1 MDSIV
6 INLGDFLKN
15 AGIVGLNY
23 ILEDVICAEK
33 DKDYGYTPDR
43 QAIWIA
49 RDFALSCDWTDIYF
63 KAFTKYYRDY
73 SVYQA
78 VIDEINGILAVVEN
92 DNFKLKDVKEKLKFI
107 NDKLLSN
114 SYKSG
119 FVSVKDQLDVIQ
131 PYEELQAQKLKDTM
145 DVKEVKRRL
154 EELLRFLKQ
163 PVCEE
168 TFVMKSALYN
178 YINRFWDGK
187 CFLLRANAAKN
198 MREVFEADFAVPLRE
213 YIKKSH
219 DKEKDI
225 CIDCGNLI
233 SGKEKVSIAFMKDMA
248 DDLSRKRSAF
258 WNCKVDAFLCP
269 VCAYIYA
276 LAPLGFLII
285 GRRYVFVNISSDI
298 DNLLAA
304 NNKYGHESIES
315 QKDTEKEERYSSWIA
330 RTINIL
336 LGIKTKGL
344 SNVQVIT
351 RGMNDTDTYT
361 FDVISKHVLS
371 ILNDK
376 WIKNSIDSL
385 SKHPYVK
392 NGPDYINVHESVIL
406 NILRYR
412 SQYDLLN
419 TLLKIAI
426 ETNGVV
432 YTAAKVF
439 DAQLST
445 NIHNV
450 DSEKR
455 KGTMIV
461 KQKDVTNQGY
471 ILRKNLLAAKGTT
484 DDSCLRGTIYQ
495 LLNAL
500 SVGNVNRFMEIVIR
514 AYCSTTLHAPK
525 EFVECLGDKDK
536 LKESGYAFLLGL
548 QGTYCEKKEE
558 FTNE

>member
-1 MDSIV
+1 MNRIV

-23 ILEDVICAEK
+23 ILDDVICAEK

-43 QAIWIA
+43 QAIWLS
-49 RDFALSCDWTDIYF
+49 RDFALNCDWTDVYF
-63 KAFTKYYRDY
+63 KAFTKYYRKH
-73 SVYQA
+73 SMYQA
-78 VIDEINGILAVVEN
+78 VIDEINSILVVIEGE
-92 DNFKLKDVKEKLKFI
+92 NFKLKDKKDELEFI
-107 NDKLLSN
+107 NKKLLSN

-119 FVSVKDQLDVIQ
+119 FASVKDQLDMIQ
-131 PYEELQAQKLKDTM
+131 PYEDLQAQKLKDTM
-145 DVKEVKRRL
+145 DVKEAKRRL
-154 EELLRFLKQ
+154 EELLLFLKQ

-178 YINRFWDGK
+178 YINFFWDGK

-198 MREVFEADFAVPLRE
+198 MREVFETDFAVPLRE

-285 GRRYVFVNISSDI
+285 GRRYVFMNISSDI

-304 NNKYGHESIES
+304 NNKYGHESEES
-315 QKDTEKEERYSSWIA
+315 QKKVEKEEKYSSWIA

-336 LGIKTKGL
+336 LKIKTEGL
-344 SNVQVIT
+344 SNIQVIT
-351 RGMNDTDTYT
+351 RGINDTDTYT
-361 FDVISKHVLS
+361 FDVISKDVLS
-371 ILNDK
+371 VLKDK
-376 WIKNSIDSL
+376 GIKNSIDLL

-392 NGPDYINVHESVIL
+392 SGSDYINVHESVIL

-412 SQYDLLN
+412 SQYDLIN

-432 YTAAKVF
+432 YTAANVY
-439 DAQLST
+439 DVQLRT
-445 NIHNV
+445 NVHNI
-450 DSEKR
+450 DTDKK
-455 KGTMIV
+455 KGGIIMNRYSV
-461 KQKDVTNQGY
+461 RDRGY
-471 ILRKNLLAAKGTT
+471 ELRNTLLLAKGAT
-484 DDSCLRGTIYQ
+484 DDFCIRGTVYQ

-500 SVGNVNRFMEIVIR
+500 SVGNADRFMEIVLR
-514 AYCSTTLHAPK
+514 VYCSTKLQIPN
-525 EFVECLGDKDK
+525 EFVECLGDQARF
-536 LKESGYAFLLGL
+536 KEYGYAFLLGL
-548 QGTYCEKKEE
+548 KGSHYEKKEE
-558 FTNE
+558 ITNE

>member
-1 MDSIV
+1 MDRIV

-33 DKDYGYTPDR
+33 DKDYGYTSDR
-43 QAIWIA
+43 QAIWLS
-49 RDFALSCDWTDIYF
+49 RDFALDCDWTDIYF

-78 VIDEINGILAVVEN
+78 VIDEINSILAVIDN
-92 DNFKLKDVKEKLKFI
+92 DNFKLKDTKDKLKFI

-119 FVSVKDQLDVIQ
+119 FASVKDKLDVTQ
-131 PYEELQAQKLKDTM
+131 PYEDLQAQKLKDTM
-145 DVKEVKRRL
+145 DVQEVKRKL
-154 EELLRFLKQ
+154 EELLHFLRQ
-163 PVCEE
+163 PICEE

-198 MREVFEADFAVPLRE
+198 MREVFETDFAVPLRE

-285 GRRYVFVNISSDI
+285 GRRYVFMNISSDI

-304 NNKYGHESIES
+304 NNKYGHESEES
-315 QKDTEKEERYSSWIA
+315 QKNVEKEEKYSSWIA
-330 RTINIL
+330 RTIDIL
-336 LGIKTKGL
+336 LEIKTEGL
-344 SNVQVIT
+344 SNIQVIT
-351 RGMNDTDTYT
+351 RGINDADTYT
-361 FDVISKHVLS
+361 FDVISKDVLS
-371 ILNDK
+371 ILKDK
-376 WIKNSIDSL
+376 EIKNSIDLL

-392 NGPDYINVHESVIL
+392 NGSDYINVHESVIL

-419 TLLKIAI
+419 VLLKIAI

-432 YTAAKVF
+432 YTATKVY
-439 DAQLST
+439 DVQLRT
-445 NIHNV
+445 NVYKIK
-450 DSEKR
+450 SEERKESIMMKR
-455 KGTMIV
+455 N
-461 KQKDVTNQGY
+461 DVTNQGY
-471 ILRKNLLAAKGTT
+471 KLRKNLLLAKGTT
-484 DDSCLRGTIYQ
+484 DDSCLRGTMYQ

-500 SVGNVNRFMEIVIR
+500 SVGNVNRFMEIVLR
-514 AYCSTTLHAPK
+514 VYCSTKLQAPN
-525 EFVECLGDKDK
+525 EFVECLGDRDK
-536 LKESGYAFLLGL
+536 FKEYGYAFILGF
-548 QGTYCEKKEE
+548 QGSYCEKKEE
-558 FTNE
+558 F

>member
-1 MDSIV
+1 MDRIV

-33 DKDYGYTPDR
+33 DKDYGYTSDR
-43 QAIWIA
+43 QAIWLS
-49 RDFALSCDWTDIYF
+49 RDFALDCDWTDIYF
-63 KAFTKYYRDY
+63 KAFTKYYRNY

-78 VIDEINGILAVVEN
+78 VIDGINSILAVIEN
-92 DNFKLKDVKEKLKFI
+92 DNFKLKDTKDKLKFI

-119 FVSVKDQLDVIQ
+119 FASVKDKLDVTQ
-131 PYEELQAQKLKDTM
+131 PYEDLQAQKLKDTM
-145 DVKEVKRRL
+145 DVQEAKRRL
-154 EELLRFLKQ
+154 EELLLFLKQ
-163 PVCEE
+163 PICEE

-213 YIKKSH
+213 YIEKTH
-219 DKEKDI
+219 DKGKDI

-285 GRRYVFVNISSDI
+285 GRRYVFMNISSDI

-336 LGIKTKGL
+336 LGIKTEGL
-344 SNVQVIT
+344 SNIQVIT
-351 RGMNDTDTYT
+351 RGINDTDTYT
-361 FDVISKHVLS
+361 FDVISKDVLS
-371 ILNDK
+371 ILKDK
-376 WIKNSIDSL
+376 GIKNSIDLL

-392 NGPDYINVHESVIL
+392 NGSDYINVHESVIL

-419 TLLKIAI
+419 VLLKTAI

-432 YTAAKVF
+432 YTATKVY
-439 DAQLST
+439 DVQLRT
-445 NIHNV
+445 NVYKIK
-450 DSEKR
+450 SEERKESIMMKR
-455 KGTMIV
+455 N
-461 KQKDVTNQGY
+461 DVTNQGY
-471 ILRKNLLAAKGTT
+471 KLRKNLLLAKGTT
-484 DDSCLRGTIYQ
+484 DDSCLRGTMYQ

-500 SVGNVNRFMEIVIR
+500 SVGNVNRFMEIVLR
-514 AYCSTTLHAPK
+514 VYCSTKLQAPN
-525 EFVECLGDKDK
+525 EFVECLGDRDK
-536 LKESGYAFLLGL
+536 FKEYGYAFILGF
-548 QGTYCEKKEE
+548 QGSYCEKKEE
-558 FTNE
+558 F

>member
-1 MDSIV
+1 MDRIV

-43 QAIWIA
+43 QAIWLS
-49 RDFALSCDWTDIYF
+49 RDFALNCDWTDIYF

-78 VIDEINGILAVVEN
+78 VIDEINSILAVIEN
-92 DNFKLKDVKEKLKFI
+92 DNFKLKDMKDKLKFI

-119 FVSVKDQLDVIQ
+119 FASVKDKLGVTH
-131 PYEELQAQKLKDTM
+131 PYENLQVQKLKDTM
-145 DVKEVKRRL
+145 DVQEVKRKL
-154 EELLRFLKQ
+154 EELLHFLKQ
-163 PVCEE
+163 PICEE

-178 YINRFWDGK
+178 YINRFW
-187 CFLLRANAAKN
+187 
-198 MREVFEADFAVPLRE
+198 
-213 YIKKSH
+213 

-269 VCAYIYA
+269 ICAYIYA

-285 GRRYVFVNISSDI
+285 GRRYVFVNVGSDI

-304 NNKYGHESIES
+304 NNKYSHESIKS

-351 RGMNDTDTYT
+351 RGINDTDTYT
-361 FDVISKHVLS
+361 FDVISKNVLS

-376 WIKNSIDSL
+376 GIKNSIDLL

-392 NGPDYINVHESVIL
+392 NGTDYINVHESVIL

-432 YTAAKVF
+432 YTAANVY
-439 DAQLST
+439 DVQLRT
-445 NIHNV
+445 NVHNI
-450 DSEKR
+450 DTDKK
-455 KGTMIV
+455 KGGIIMGRYSV
-461 KQKDVTNQGY
+461 RNRGY
-471 ILRKNLLAAKGTT
+471 ELRKALLLAKGAT
-484 DDSCLRGTIYQ
+484 DDSCIRGTVYQ

-500 SVGNVNRFMEIVIR
+500 SVGNANKFMEIVLR
-514 AYCSTTLHAPK
+514 VYCSTKLQVPN
-525 EFVECLGDKDK
+525 EFVECLGDQSRF
-536 LKESGYAFLLGL
+536 KEYGYAFLLGL
-548 QGTYCEKKEE
+548 QGSHYEKKEE
-558 FTNE
+558 ITNE

>member
-1 MDSIV
+1 MDRIV

-33 DKDYGYTPDR
+33 DKDYGYTSDR
-43 QAIWIA
+43 QAIWLS
-49 RDFALSCDWTDIYF
+49 RDFALDCDWTDIYF
-63 KAFTKYYRDY
+63 KAFTKYYRNY

-78 VIDEINGILAVVEN
+78 VIDEINSILAVIEN
-92 DNFKLKDVKEKLKFI
+92 DNFKLKDTKDKLKFI

-119 FVSVKDQLDVIQ
+119 FASVKDKLDVTQ
-131 PYEELQAQKLKDTM
+131 PYEDLQAQKLKDTM
-145 DVKEVKRRL
+145 DVQEAKRRL
-154 EELLRFLKQ
+154 EELLLFLKQ
-163 PVCEE
+163 PICEE

-213 YIKKSH
+213 YIEKTH
-219 DKEKDI
+219 DKGKDI

-285 GRRYVFVNISSDI
+285 GRRYVFMNISSDI

-336 LGIKTKGL
+336 LGIKTEGL
-344 SNVQVIT
+344 SNIQVIT
-351 RGMNDTDTYT
+351 RGINDTDTYT
-361 FDVISKHVLS
+361 FDVISKAVLS
-371 ILNDK
+371 ILKDK
-376 WIKNSIDSL
+376 GIKNSIDLL

-392 NGPDYINVHESVIL
+392 NGSDYINVHESVIL

-419 TLLKIAI
+419 VLLKTAI

-432 YTAAKVF
+432 YTATKVY
-439 DAQLST
+439 DVQLRT
-445 NIHNV
+445 NVYKIK
-450 DSEKR
+450 SEERRESIMMKR
-455 KGTMIV
+455 N
-461 KQKDVTNQGY
+461 DVTNQGY
-471 ILRKNLLAAKGTT
+471 KLRKNLLLAKGTT
-484 DDSCLRGTIYQ
+484 DDSCLRGTMYQ

-500 SVGNVNRFMEIVIR
+500 SVGNVNRFMEIVLR
-514 AYCSTTLHAPK
+514 VYCSTKLQAPN
-525 EFVECLGDKDK
+525 EFVECLGDRDK
-536 LKESGYAFLLGL
+536 FKEYGYAFILGF
-548 QGTYCEKKEE
+548 QGSYCEKKEE
-558 FTNE
+558 F

>member
-1 MDSIV
+1 MDRII

-43 QAIWIA
+43 QAIWLS
-49 RDFALSCDWTDIYF
+49 RDFALNCDWTDIYF

-78 VIDEINGILAVVEN
+78 VIDEINSILAVIEN
-92 DNFKLKDVKEKLKFI
+92 DNFKLKDMKDKLKFI

-119 FVSVKDQLDVIQ
+119 FASVKDKLGVTH
-131 PYEELQAQKLKDTM
+131 PYEDLQVQKLKDTM
-145 DVKEVKRRL
+145 DVQEVKRKL
-154 EELLRFLKQ
+154 EELLHFLKQ
-163 PVCEE
+163 PICEE

-198 MREVFEADFAVPLRE
+198 MREAFETDFAVPLRE

-269 VCAYIYA
+269 ICAYIYA

-285 GRRYVFVNISSDI
+285 GRRYVFVNVGSDI

-304 NNKYGHESIES
+304 NNKYSHESIKS

-351 RGMNDTDTYT
+351 RGINDTDTYT
-361 FDVISKHVLS
+361 FDVISKNVLS

-376 WIKNSIDSL
+376 GIKTSIDLL

-392 NGPDYINVHESVIL
+392 NGTDYINVHESVIL

-432 YTAAKVF
+432 YTAANVY
-439 DAQLST
+439 DVQLRT
-445 NIHNV
+445 NVHNI
-450 DSEKR
+450 DTDR
-455 KGTMIV
+455 KKGGIIMGRYSV
-461 KQKDVTNQGY
+461 RDRGY
-471 ILRKNLLAAKGTT
+471 ELRKALLLAKGTT
-484 DDSCLRGTIYQ
+484 DDSCIRGTVYQ

-500 SVGNVNRFMEIVIR
+500 SVGNANKFMEIVLR
-514 AYCSTTLHAPK
+514 VYCSTKLQVPN
-525 EFVECLGDKDK
+525 EFIECLGDQNRF
-536 LKESGYAFLLGL
+536 KEYGYAFLLGL
-548 QGTYCEKKEE
+548 QGSHYEKKEE
-558 FTNE
+558 ITNE

>member
-1 MDSIV
+1 MDRIV

-33 DKDYGYTPDR
+33 DKDYGYTSDR
-43 QAIWIA
+43 QAIWLS
-49 RDFALSCDWTDIYF
+49 RDFALDCDWTDIYF
-63 KAFTKYYRDY
+63 KAFTKYYRNY

-78 VIDEINGILAVVEN
+78 VIDEINSILAVIEN
-92 DNFKLKDVKEKLKFI
+92 DNFKLKDTKDKLKFI

-119 FVSVKDQLDVIQ
+119 FASVKDKLDVTQ
-131 PYEELQAQKLKDTM
+131 PYEDLQAQKLKDTM
-145 DVKEVKRRL
+145 DVQEAKRRL
-154 EELLRFLKQ
+154 EELLLFLKQ
-163 PVCEE
+163 PICEE

-213 YIKKSH
+213 YIEKTH
-219 DKEKDI
+219 DKGKDI

-285 GRRYVFVNISSDI
+285 GRRYVFMNISSDI

-336 LGIKTKGL
+336 LGIKTEGL
-344 SNVQVIT
+344 SNIQVIT
-351 RGMNDTDTYT
+351 RGINDTDTYT
-361 FDVISKHVLS
+361 FDVISKDVLS
-371 ILNDK
+371 ILKDK
-376 WIKNSIDSL
+376 GIKNSIDLL

-392 NGPDYINVHESVIL
+392 NGSDYINVHESVIL

-419 TLLKIAI
+419 VLLKTAI

-432 YTAAKVF
+432 YTATKVY
-439 DAQLST
+439 DVQLRT
-445 NIHNV
+445 NVYKIK
-450 DSEKR
+450 SEERKESIMMKR
-455 KGTMIV
+455 I
-461 KQKDVTNQGY
+461 DVTNQGY
-471 ILRKNLLAAKGTT
+471 KLRKNLLLAKGTT
-484 DDSCLRGTIYQ
+484 DDSCLRGTMYQ

-500 SVGNVNRFMEIVIR
+500 SVGNVNRFMEIVLR
-514 AYCSTTLHAPK
+514 VYCSTKLQAPN
-525 EFVECLGDKDK
+525 EFVECLGDRDK
-536 LKESGYAFLLGL
+536 FKEYGYAFILGF
-548 QGTYCEKKEE
+548 QGSYCEKKEE
-558 FTNE
+558 F

>member
-1 MDSIV
+1 MDRIV

-33 DKDYGYTPDR
+33 DKDYGYTSDR
-43 QAIWIA
+43 QAIWLS
-49 RDFALSCDWTDIYF
+49 RDFALNCDWTDIYF
-63 KAFTKYYRDY
+63 KAFTKYYRDH

-78 VIDEINGILAVVEN
+78 VIEEINSILAVIEN
-92 DNFKLKDVKEKLKFI
+92 DNFKLKDAKEKLKFI

-119 FVSVKDQLDVIQ
+119 FASVKDQLNVIQ
-131 PYEELQAQKLKDTM
+131 PYEDLQVQKLKDTM
-145 DVKEVKRRL
+145 DVQEVKRRL
-154 EELLRFLKQ
+154 EELLLFLKQ
-163 PVCEE
+163 PVCKE

-198 MREVFEADFAVPLRE
+198 MREVFETDFAVPLRE

-269 VCAYIYA
+269 ICAYIYA

-285 GRRYVFVNISSDI
+285 GRRYVFVNVGSDI

-304 NNKYGHESIES
+304 NNKYSHESIKS

-351 RGMNDTDTYT
+351 RGINDTDTYT
-361 FDVISKHVLS
+361 FDVISKNVLS

-376 WIKNSIDSL
+376 GIKNSIDSL

-392 NGPDYINVHESVIL
+392 NGSDYINVHESVIL

-432 YTAAKVF
+432 YTAANVY
-439 DAQLST
+439 DVQLRT
-445 NIHNV
+445 NIHIV

-455 KGTMIV
+455 KGKMIV

-525 EFVECLGDKDK
+525 EFVECFGDKDK
-536 LKESGYAFLLGL
+536 LKECGYAFLLGL
-548 QGTYCEKKEE
+548 QGTYYDKKEE

>member
-1 MDSIV
+1 MDRIV

-33 DKDYGYTPDR
+33 DKDYGYTSDR
-43 QAIWIA
+43 QAIWLS
-49 RDFALSCDWTDIYF
+49 RDFALNCDWTDIYF
-63 KAFTKYYRDY
+63 KAFTKYYRDH

-78 VIDEINGILAVVEN
+78 VIEEINSILAVIEN
-92 DNFKLKDVKEKLKFI
+92 DNFKLKDAKEKLKFI

-119 FVSVKDQLDVIQ
+119 FASVKDQLNVIQ
-131 PYEELQAQKLKDTM
+131 PYEDLQVQKLKDTM
-145 DVKEVKRRL
+145 DVQEVKRRL
-154 EELLRFLKQ
+154 EELLLFLKQ
-163 PVCEE
+163 PVCKE

-198 MREVFEADFAVPLRE
+198 MREVFETDFAVPLRE

-219 DKEKDI
+219 EKEKDI

-269 VCAYIYA
+269 ICAYIYA

-285 GRRYVFVNISSDI
+285 GRRYVFVNVGSDI

-304 NNKYGHESIES
+304 NNKYSHESIKS

-351 RGMNDTDTYT
+351 RGINDTDTYT
-361 FDVISKHVLS
+361 FDVISKNVLS

-376 WIKNSIDSL
+376 GIKNSIDSL

-392 NGPDYINVHESVIL
+392 NGSDYINVHESVIL

-432 YTAAKVF
+432 YTAANVY
-439 DAQLST
+439 DVQLRT
-445 NIHNV
+445 NIHIV

-455 KGTMIV
+455 KGKMIV

-525 EFVECLGDKDK
+525 EFVECFGDKDK
-536 LKESGYAFLLGL
+536 LKECGYAFLLGL
-548 QGTYCEKKEE
+548 QGTYYDKKEE

>member
-1 MDSIV
+1 MDRIV

-33 DKDYGYTPDR
+33 DKDYGYTSDR
-43 QAIWIA
+43 QAIWLS
-49 RDFALSCDWTDIYF
+49 RDFALDCDWTDIYF
-63 KAFTKYYRDY
+63 KAFTKYYRNY

-78 VIDEINGILAVVEN
+78 VIDEINSILAVIEN
-92 DNFKLKDVKEKLKFI
+92 DNFKLKDTKDKLKFI

-119 FVSVKDQLDVIQ
+119 FASVKDKLDVTQ
-131 PYEELQAQKLKDTM
+131 PYEDLQAQKLKDTM
-145 DVKEVKRRL
+145 DVQEAKRRL
-154 EELLRFLKQ
+154 EELLLFLKQ
-163 PVCEE
+163 PICEE

-213 YIKKSH
+213 YIEKTH
-219 DKEKDI
+219 DKGKDI

-285 GRRYVFVNISSDI
+285 GRRYVFMNISSDI

-315 QKDTEKEERYSSWIA
+315 QKDTENEERYSSWIA

-336 LGIKTKGL
+336 LGIKTEGL
-344 SNVQVIT
+344 SNIQVIT
-351 RGMNDTDTYT
+351 RGINDTDTYT
-361 FDVISKHVLS
+361 FDVISKAVLS
-371 ILNDK
+371 ILKDK
-376 WIKNSIDSL
+376 GIKNSIDLL

-392 NGPDYINVHESVIL
+392 NGSDYINVHESVIL

-419 TLLKIAI
+419 VLLKTAI

-432 YTAAKVF
+432 YTATKVY
-439 DAQLST
+439 DVQLRT
-445 NIHNV
+445 NVYKIK
-450 DSEKR
+450 SEERKESIMMKR
-455 KGTMIV
+455 N
-461 KQKDVTNQGY
+461 DVTNQGY
-471 ILRKNLLAAKGTT
+471 KLRKNLLLAKGTT
-484 DDSCLRGTIYQ
+484 DDSCLRGTMYQ

-500 SVGNVNRFMEIVIR
+500 SVGNVNRFMEIVLR
-514 AYCSTTLHAPK
+514 VYCSTKLQAPN
-525 EFVECLGDKDK
+525 EFVECLGDRDK
-536 LKESGYAFLLGL
+536 FKEYGYAFILGF
-548 QGTYCEKKEE
+548 QGSYCEKKEE
-558 FTNE
+558 F

>member
-1 MDSIV
+1 MDRIV

-33 DKDYGYTPDR
+33 DKDYGYTSDR
-43 QAIWIA
+43 QAIWLS
-49 RDFALSCDWTDIYF
+49 RDFALNCDWTDIYF
-63 KAFTKYYRDY
+63 KAFTKYYRDH

-78 VIDEINGILAVVEN
+78 VIEEINSILAVIEN
-92 DNFKLKDVKEKLKFI
+92 DNFKLKDAKEKLKFI

-119 FVSVKDQLDVIQ
+119 FASVKDQLDVIQ
-131 PYEELQAQKLKDTM
+131 PYEDLQVQKLKDTM
-145 DVKEVKRRL
+145 DVQEVKRRL
-154 EELLRFLKQ
+154 EELLLFLKQ
-163 PVCEE
+163 PVCKE

-198 MREVFEADFAVPLRE
+198 MREVFETDFAVPLRE

-269 VCAYIYA
+269 ICAYIYA

-285 GRRYVFVNISSDI
+285 GRRYVFVNVGSDI

-304 NNKYGHESIES
+304 NNMYSHESIKS

-351 RGMNDTDTYT
+351 RGINDTDTYT
-361 FDVISKHVLS
+361 FDVISKNVLS

-376 WIKNSIDSL
+376 GIKNSIDSL

-392 NGPDYINVHESVIL
+392 NGSDYINVHESVIL

-432 YTAAKVF
+432 YTAANVY
-439 DAQLST
+439 DVQLRT
-445 NIHNV
+445 NIHIV

-455 KGTMIV
+455 KGKMIV

-500 SVGNVNRFMEIVIR
+500 SVGNVNRFVEIVIR

-525 EFVECLGDKDK
+525 EFVECFGDKDK
-536 LKESGYAFLLGL
+536 LKECGYAFLLGL
-548 QGTYCEKKEE
+548 QGTYYDKKEE

>member
-1 MDSIV
+1 MDRIV

-33 DKDYGYTPDR
+33 EKDYGYTSDR
-43 QAIWIA
+43 QAIWLS
-49 RDFALSCDWTDIYF
+49 RDFALDCDWTDIYF

-78 VIDEINGILAVVEN
+78 VIDEINSILAVIDN
-92 DNFKLKDVKEKLKFI
+92 DNFKLKDTKDKLKFI

-119 FVSVKDQLDVIQ
+119 FASVKDKLDVTQ
-131 PYEELQAQKLKDTM
+131 PYEDLQAQKLKDTM
-145 DVKEVKRRL
+145 DVQEVKRKL
-154 EELLRFLKQ
+154 EELLHFLRQ
-163 PVCEE
+163 PICEE

-198 MREVFEADFAVPLRE
+198 MREVFETDFAVPLRE
-213 YIKKSH
+213 YIEKNN
-219 DKEKDI
+219 DKGKDI

-248 DDLSRKRSAF
+248 DDLSRKKSAF

-285 GRRYVFVNISSDI
+285 GRRYVFMNISSDI

-304 NNKYGHESIES
+304 NNKYGHESEES
-315 QKDTEKEERYSSWIA
+315 QKNVEKEEKYSSWIA
-330 RTINIL
+330 RTIDIL
-336 LGIKTKGL
+336 LEIKTEGL
-344 SNVQVIT
+344 SNIQVIT
-351 RGMNDTDTYT
+351 RGINDADTYT
-361 FDVISKHVLS
+361 FDVISKDVLS
-371 ILNDK
+371 ILKDK
-376 WIKNSIDSL
+376 EIKNSIDLL

-392 NGPDYINVHESVIL
+392 NGSDYINVHESVIL

-419 TLLKIAI
+419 VLLKTAI

-432 YTAAKVF
+432 YTAAKVY
-439 DAQLST
+439 DVQLRT
-445 NIHNV
+445 NVYKIK
-450 DSEKR
+450 SEERKESIMMKR
-455 KGTMIV
+455 N
-461 KQKDVTNQGY
+461 DVTNQGY
-471 ILRKNLLAAKGTT
+471 KLRKNLLLAKGTT
-484 DDSCLRGTIYQ
+484 DDSCLRGTMYQ

-500 SVGNVNRFMEIVIR
+500 SVGNVNRFMEIVLR
-514 AYCSTTLHAPK
+514 VYCSTKLQAPN
-525 EFVECLGDKDK
+525 EFVECLGDRDK
-536 LKESGYAFLLGL
+536 FKEYGYAFILGF
-548 QGTYCEKKEE
+548 QGSYCEKKEE
-558 FTNE
+558 F

>member
-1 MDSIV
+1 MDRII

-43 QAIWIA
+43 QAIWLS
-49 RDFALSCDWTDIYF
+49 RDFALNCDWTDIYF

-78 VIDEINGILAVVEN
+78 VIDEINSILAVIEN
-92 DNFKLKDVKEKLKFI
+92 DNFKLKDMKDKLKFI

-114 SYKSG
+114 
-119 FVSVKDQLDVIQ
+119 
-131 PYEELQAQKLKDTM
+131 
-145 DVKEVKRRL
+145 
-154 EELLRFLKQ
+154 
-163 PVCEE
+163 
-168 TFVMKSALYN
+168 
-178 YINRFWDGK
+178 
-187 CFLLRANAAKN
+187 
-198 MREVFEADFAVPLRE
+198 
-213 YIKKSH
+213 IKKSH

-269 VCAYIYA
+269 ICAYIYA

-285 GRRYVFVNISSDI
+285 GRRYVFVNVGSDI

-304 NNKYGHESIES
+304 NNKYSHESIKS
-315 QKDTEKEERYSSWIA
+315 QKDIEKEERYSSWIA

-351 RGMNDTDTYT
+351 RGINDTDTYT
-361 FDVISKHVLS
+361 FDVISKNVLS

-376 WIKNSIDSL
+376 GIKNSIDLL

-392 NGPDYINVHESVIL
+392 NGTDYINVHESVIL

-432 YTAAKVF
+432 YTAANVY
-439 DAQLST
+439 DVQLRT
-445 NIHNV
+445 NVHNI
-450 DSEKR
+450 DTDKK
-455 KGTMIV
+455 KGGIIMGRYSV
-461 KQKDVTNQGY
+461 RDRGY
-471 ILRKNLLAAKGTT
+471 ELRKALLLAKGTT
-484 DDSCLRGTIYQ
+484 DDSCIRGTVYQ

-500 SVGNVNRFMEIVIR
+500 SVGNANKFMEIVLR
-514 AYCSTTLHAPK
+514 VYCSTKLQVPN
-525 EFVECLGDKDK
+525 EFIECLGDQNRF
-536 LKESGYAFLLGL
+536 KEYGYAFLLGL
-548 QGTYCEKKEE
+548 QGSHYEKKEE
-558 FTNE
+558 IINE

>member
-1 MDSIV
+1 M
-6 INLGDFLKN
+6 
-15 AGIVGLNY
+15 
-23 ILEDVICAEK
+23 
-33 DKDYGYTPDR
+33 
-43 QAIWIA
+43 
-49 RDFALSCDWTDIYF
+49 
-63 KAFTKYYRDY
+63 
-73 SVYQA
+73 
-78 VIDEINGILAVVEN
+78 
-92 DNFKLKDVKEKLKFI
+92 
-107 NDKLLSN
+107 
-114 SYKSG
+114 
-119 FVSVKDQLDVIQ
+119 IQ

-198 MREVFEADFAVPLRE
+198 MREVFEVDFAVPLRE

-351 RGMNDTDTYT
+351 RGMNDKDTYT

-392 NGPDYINVHESVIL
+392 NGSDYINVHESVIL

>member
-1 MDSIV
+1 MDRIV
-6 INLGDFLKN
+6 ISLGDFLKN

-33 DKDYGYTPDR
+33 DKDYGYTSDR
-43 QAIWIA
+43 QAIWLS
-49 RDFALSCDWTDIYF
+49 RDFALDCDWTDIYF
-63 KAFTKYYRDY
+63 KAFTKYYRNY

-78 VIDEINGILAVVEN
+78 VIDEINSILAVIEN
-92 DNFKLKDVKEKLKFI
+92 DNFKLKDTKDKLKFI

-119 FVSVKDQLDVIQ
+119 FASVKDKLDVTQ
-131 PYEELQAQKLKDTM
+131 PYEDLQAQKLKDTM
-145 DVKEVKRRL
+145 DVQEAKRRL
-154 EELLRFLKQ
+154 EELLLFLKQ
-163 PVCEE
+163 PICEE

-213 YIKKSH
+213 YIEKTH
-219 DKEKDI
+219 DKGKDI

-285 GRRYVFVNISSDI
+285 GRRYVFMNISSDI

-336 LGIKTKGL
+336 LGIKTEGL
-344 SNVQVIT
+344 SNIQVIT
-351 RGMNDTDTYT
+351 RGINDTDTYT
-361 FDVISKHVLS
+361 FDVISKDVLS
-371 ILNDK
+371 ILKDK
-376 WIKNSIDSL
+376 GIKNSIDLL

-392 NGPDYINVHESVIL
+392 NGSDYINVHESVIL

-419 TLLKIAI
+419 VLLKTAI

-432 YTAAKVF
+432 YTATKVY
-439 DAQLST
+439 DVQLRT
-445 NIHNV
+445 NVYKIK
-450 DSEKR
+450 SEERKESIMMKR
-455 KGTMIV
+455 N
-461 KQKDVTNQGY
+461 DVTNQGY
-471 ILRKNLLAAKGTT
+471 KLRKNLLLAKGTT
-484 DDSCLRGTIYQ
+484 DDSCLRGTMYQ

-500 SVGNVNRFMEIVIR
+500 SVGNVNRFMEIVLR
-514 AYCSTTLHAPK
+514 VYCSTKLQAPN
-525 EFVECLGDKDK
+525 EFVECLGDRDK
-536 LKESGYAFLLGL
+536 FKEYGYAFILGF
-548 QGTYCEKKEE
+548 QGSYCEKKEE
-558 FTNE
+558 F

>member
-1 MDSIV
+1 MDRIV

-33 DKDYGYTPDR
+33 DKDYGYTSDR
-43 QAIWIA
+43 QAIWLS
-49 RDFALSCDWTDIYF
+49 RDFALDCDWTDIYF
-63 KAFTKYYRDY
+63 KAFTKYYRNY

-78 VIDEINGILAVVEN
+78 VIDEINSILAVIEN
-92 DNFKLKDVKEKLKFI
+92 DNFKLKDTKDKLKFI

-119 FVSVKDQLDVIQ
+119 FASVKDKLDVTQ
-131 PYEELQAQKLKDTM
+131 PYEDLQAQKLKDTM
-145 DVKEVKRRL
+145 DVQEAKRRL
-154 EELLRFLKQ
+154 EELLLFLKQ
-163 PVCEE
+163 PICEE

-213 YIKKSH
+213 YIEKTH
-219 DKEKDI
+219 DKGKDI

-285 GRRYVFVNISSDI
+285 GRRYVFMNISSDI

-336 LGIKTKGL
+336 LGIKTEGL
-344 SNVQVIT
+344 SNIQVIT
-351 RGMNDTDTYT
+351 RGINDTDTYT
-361 FDVISKHVLS
+361 FDVISKDVLS
-371 ILNDK
+371 ILKDK
-376 WIKNSIDSL
+376 GIKNSIDLL

-392 NGPDYINVHESVIL
+392 NGSDYINVHESVIL

-419 TLLKIAI
+419 VLLKTAI

-432 YTAAKVF
+432 YTATKVY
-439 DAQLST
+439 DVQLRT
-445 NIHNV
+445 NVYKIK
-450 DSEKR
+450 SEERKESIMMKR
-455 KGTMIV
+455 N
-461 KQKDVTNQGY
+461 DVTNQGY
-471 ILRKNLLAAKGTT
+471 KLRKNLLLAKGTT
-484 DDSCLRGTIYQ
+484 DDSCLRGTMYQ

-500 SVGNVNRFMEIVIR
+500 SVGNVNRFMEIVLR
-514 AYCSTTLHAPK
+514 VYCSTKLQAPN
-525 EFVECLGDKDK
+525 EFVECLGDRDK
-536 LKESGYAFLLGL
+536 FKEYGYAFILGF
-548 QGTYCEKKEE
+548 QGSYCEKKEE
-558 FTNE
+558 F